1 MAKDVKVIEINS
13 NEVLFSC
20 DISSIDDAYNYAEKM
35 ESMGLD
41 VKIVSPS
48 CPETLATSL
57 GATNES
63 LNDLKEMIDEE
74 IKSHDI
80 TEGLGC
86 AVCLPGSDL
95 KQ

>member
-1 MAKDVKVIEINS
+1 MAKALKVIEIHS
-13 NEVLFSC
+13 GEVLFSC
-20 DISSIDDAYNYAEKM
+20 DIADIDKAYDYAEKL

-41 VKIVSPS
+41 IKIDAPS
-48 CPETLATSL
+48 CPETLATTL
-57 GATNES
+57 GASSES
-63 LNDLKEMIDEE
+63 INDLREMIDEE